1 MCVKNYNSDANNKDV
16 ITVDYIVTGGGRK
29 YSICTKKNHRI
40 HLKLVIEFFGQVIK
54 RKWQILVLNRVTVL
68 GSDLLGVPP
77 LPRVLFIALQTKFTL
92 TRQKL
97 D

>member
-1 MCVKNYNSDANNKDV
+1 VCVKNYNSDANNKDV
-16 ITVDYIVTGGGRK
+16 ITVDYMVTGGRRK
-29 YSICTKKNHRI
+29 YSICTTKNHRI

-54 RKWQILVLNRVTVL
+54 RKWQILVLNRVRVL
-68 GSDLLGVPP
+68 RSDLLGVPP
-77 LPRVLFIALQTKFTL
+77 LPRVLFIASQTKSTL